1 MLYPAIFEKE
11 ESGLYSVTFRDIP
24 EAITCGDN
32 YEDALVMA
40 KDALV
45 TAMDFYFEDKRSVP
59 MPSEAKEDEVLIE
72 LPPSVTAK
80 VMLLNEMIKQ
90 NISNVELAK
99 RIHVKPQEVQR
110 ITNLSHS
117 TKIDTLNR
125 AFQALGKRLEISV
138 L

>member
-59 MPSEAKEDEVLIE
+59 MPSEAKEGEVLIE
-72 LPPSVTAK
+72 LQPSVTAK
-80 VMLLNEMIKQ
+80 VMLLNEMIKE
-90 NISNVELAK
+90 NI
-99 RIHVKPQEVQR
+99 
-110 ITNLSHS
+110 
-117 TKIDTLNR
+117 
-125 AFQALGKRLEISV
+125 
-138 L
+138 

>member
-11 ESGLYSVTFRDIP
+11 DSGLYAVSFRDIP

-59 MPSEAKEDEVLIE
+59 LPSEAKDDEVLIE
-72 LPPSVTAK
+72 LPPSVAAK

-110 ITNLSHS
+110 ITNLNHS

-125 AFQALGKRLEISV
+125 AFQALGKRLEISIS
-138 L
+138 